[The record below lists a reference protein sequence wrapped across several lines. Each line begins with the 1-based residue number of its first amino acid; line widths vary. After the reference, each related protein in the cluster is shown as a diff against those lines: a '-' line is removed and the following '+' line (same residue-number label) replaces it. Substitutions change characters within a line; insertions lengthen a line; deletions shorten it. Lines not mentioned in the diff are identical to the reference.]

1 MIDEKKRDEEQGVQ
15 DGKYLT
21 CEKYGDIFAVREDL
35 ECKHPHEK
43 CKYRLDCQIYMVG
56 KNK

>member
-1 MIDEKKRDEEQGVQ
+1 MIDERKRDEEQGIH

-35 ECKHPHEK
+35 ECKHLHEK
-43 CKYRLDCQIYMVG
+43 CKYRLDCQVYLIG
-56 KNK
+56 KNE